1 MAEKDVAEEG
11 EKAENPSSASAL
23 LLVTFP
29 EVEEATSIPEI
40 KDNLKSHLLSRG
52 AASEV
57 QIEGLDTD
65 VPTCSIGA
73 FNFVG
78 SYEHMLGSQMFF
90 DVDNDKDDKRNVQ
103 ADGLG
108 RKKLVFKLKNYV
120 GEKRKADEASS
131 DGKEEDE
138 EEDEEEDD

>member
-90 DVDNDKDDKRNVQ
+90 DVDNVKEPKSSLDNAAGGPRGLVIDKTSNGKGRGHFSRVRS
-103 ADGLG
+103 GEFLG
-108 RKKLVFKLKNYV
+108 RRL
-120 GEKRKADEASS
+120 
-131 DGKEEDE
+131 
-138 EEDEEEDD
+138 

>member
-1 MAEKDVAEEG
+1 M
-11 EKAENPSSASAL
+11 
-23 LLVTFP
+23 
-29 EVEEATSIPEI
+29 
-40 KDNLKSHLLSRG
+40 
-52 AASEV
+52 